1 MVRFLQNICSGDT
14 WLFTRFDCYGIN
26 KRADLHT
33 TIFHIREII
42 MENIRIQDDLY
53 TYVNQAKLDEL
64 VIPEDMPVA
73 GGFASLS
80 TDVEKLMINEFNTMC
95 ADASYPNEYMANA
108 CALYMM
114 AKDVKRKKKHGI
126 KPALKNLAAL
136 KKITTLRGYNLHA
149 KELLFKGIALP
160 ISIAVEPNMKDTTH
174 HCVMVTGPNVILP
187 DASYYKEGREQ
198 QRDQLLNLWTG
209 FAKQVLAIAGHSEE
223 ECEALLKD
231 TLAFDALVAK
241 YVKSREEWAEYVKM
255 YNPMKTGRVAGMV
268 KPLNLKKLLTDLFGF
283 VPEEIIVAEPRFFKN
298 FKEVFNAE
306 TFDAYKN
313 WAYVVTLMGSCSL
326 LSEELRD
333 LGGAFHRALS
343 GIAANSVP
351 EKFAYQLAS
360 AMYSEPVGLYY
371 GEKYFGEEAKKD
383 ITEIVKQ
390 IVATYQKR
398 IATNEILEQ
407 ATKEKAILKL
417 NKMGLKLA
425 YPDRVEEIY
434 NKLVF
439 DKSKS
444 LFDAV
449 SALKRIRLEDN
460 FSKLGKEVDRSHWA
474 MPGHMVNACYDPFV
488 NDITFPAAILQPPF
502 YSINQTRSENLGGIG
517 AVIGHEISHAF
528 DSNGAK
534 CDELGNLNNWW
545 TKADE
550 KKFNKKVNAMIK
562 QFDGIELPW
571 GVCNGKFTVSENIAD
586 NGGMA
591 VTLDIMS
598 NSENVS
604 FEEYFSNWAR
614 VWCQKAKP
622 EYQALLLQVDV
633 HGPSYLR
640 ANMPPRNFPEWYAAF
655 NVKKTDKM
663 YLAPSKRVIIW

>member
-1 MVRFLQNICSGDT
+1 
-14 WLFTRFDCYGIN
+14 
-26 KRADLHT
+26 
-33 TIFHIREII
+33 
-42 MENIRIQDDLY
+42 MEKIRIQDDLY
-53 TYVNQAKLDEL
+53 TYVNQEKLEEL
-64 VIPEDMPVA
+64 VIPADMPVA
-73 GGFASLS
+73 GGFAALS
-80 TDVEKLMINEFNTMC
+80 QDVEKLMIGEFAAMTEAN
-95 ADASYPNEYMANA
+95 AYPNEHLQRA
-108 CALYMM
+108 CTLFKL

-126 KPALKNLAAL
+126 KPALKNLSVI
-136 KKITTLRGYNLHA
+136 KKLGTMRSFNLRSQ
-149 KELLFKGIALP
+149 ELMLKGIAMP

-174 HCVMVTGPNVILP
+174 HCVMIQGPGVILP
-187 DASYYKEGREQ
+187 DASYYKNEQ
-198 QRDQLLNLWTG
+198 QKDMMLNLWSG

-223 ECEALLKD
+223 DCDALLKD
-231 TLAFDALVAK
+231 TLAFDARIAQF
-241 YVKSREEWAEYVKM
+241 VKSNEEWSEYTKM
-255 YNPMKTGRVAGMV
+255 YNPMPTGRIAGMV
-268 KPLNLKKLLTDLFGF
+268 KPMNLKKLLKDLFGF
-283 VPEEIIVAEPRFFKN
+283 VPEQIIVAEPRYFKHV
-298 FKEVFNAE
+298 KEVFNAE
-306 TFDAYKN
+306 TFESYKN
-313 WAYVVTLMGSCSL
+313 WAYVTTLMGSCSL
-326 LSEELRD
+326 LSEQLRD
-333 LGGAFHRALS
+333 LGGGFMRALS
-343 GIAANSVP
+343 GIAAVSSA

-360 AMYSEPVGLYY
+360 SMYSEPVGLYY

-383 ITEIVKQ
+383 ITEIVQQ

-398 IATNEILEQ
+398 IAANDILEQ
-407 ATKEKAILKL
+407 ATKEKAIVKL
-417 NKMGLKLA
+417 SKMGLKLA

-439 DKSKS
+439 DESKS
-444 LFDAV
+444 LYDIV
-449 SALKRIRLEDN
+449 GSLRRIRMEEN
-460 FSKLGKEVDRSHWA
+460 FAKLDQEVDRTHWA

-502 YSINQTRSENLGGIG
+502 YSIHQTRSENLGGIG

-534 CDELGNLNNWW
+534 CDEYGNLNNWW

-598 NSENVS
+598 NTEGVS
-604 FEEYFSNWAR
+604 FEEYFANWAR

-633 HGPSYLR
+633 HGPNYLR
-640 ANMPPRNFPEWYAAF
+640 TNMPPRNFPEWYAAF
-655 NVKKTDKM
+655 GVKKSDGM
-663 YLAPSKRVIIW
+663 YLAPSKRVVIW

>member
-1 MVRFLQNICSGDT
+1 
-14 WLFTRFDCYGIN
+14 
-26 KRADLHT
+26 
-33 TIFHIREII
+33 
-42 MENIRIQDDLY
+42 MEKIRIQDDLY

-64 VIPEDMPVA
+64 VIPDDMPVA

-80 TDVEKLMINEFNTMC
+80 TDVEKLMIGEFNTMC
-95 ADASYPNEYMANA
+95 KEKSYPNDHLARA
-108 CALYMM
+108 CTLYTL
-114 AKDVKRKKKHGI
+114 AKDVKRKKKHGV
-126 KPALKNLAAL
+126 KPALKHLAIL
-136 KKITTLRGYNLHA
+136 KKLGSMRSFNLHA
-149 KELLFKGIALP
+149 HELILKGIAMP
-160 ISIAVEPNMKDTTH
+160 ISVMVEPNMKDTAH
-174 HCVMVTGPNVILP
+174 HCVMVQGPGVILP
-187 DASYYKEGREQ
+187 DASYYAEGREEQ
-198 QRDQLLNLWTG
+198 MQMMLNLWSG

-223 ECEALLKD
+223 EVEQLVSQ

-241 YVKSREEWAEYVKM
+241 YVKSNEEWSEYTKM
-255 YNPMKTGRVAGMV
+255 YNPMKTGRLAGMV
-268 KPLNLKKLLTDLFGF
+268 KPLNLKKLMKDLFGD
-283 VPEEIIVAEPRFFKN
+283 VPEQIIVAEPRYFKN
-298 FKEVFNAE
+298 FKKVFNQD
-306 TFDAYKN
+306 TFEMYKA
-313 WAYVVTLMGSCSL
+313 WAYVTTLMGSCSL
-326 LSEELRD
+326 LSEELRA
-333 LGGAFHRALS
+333 LGGAFYRALS
-343 GIAANSVP
+343 GIAAVSSA

-360 AMYSEPVGLYY
+360 GMYSEPVGLYY
-371 GEKYFGEEAKKD
+371 GEKYFGAEAKKD

-398 IATNEILEQ
+398 IETNDILAP

-417 NKMGLKLA
+417 SKMGLKLG
-425 YPDRVEEIY
+425 YPDRVEDLY
-434 NKLVF
+434 DKLVF
-439 DKSKS
+439 DEKKS
-444 LFDAV
+444 LFEIV
-449 SALKRIRLEDN
+449 SSLRTIRTAEN
-460 FSKLGKEVDRSHWA
+460 FAKLDQEVDRTRWA

-488 NDITFPAAILQPPF
+488 NDITFPAAILQAPF
-502 YSINQTRSENLGGIG
+502 YSIHQTRSENLGGIG

-550 KKFNKKVNAMIK
+550 RKFDKKVKAMIK

-598 NSENVS
+598 HSEGVS

-633 HGPSYLR
+633 HGPAYLR
-640 ANMPPRNFPEWYAAF
+640 ANMPPRNFPEWYATF
-655 NVKKTDKM
+655 NVKKSDGM
-663 YLAPSKRVIIW
+663 YLAPSKRVVIW

>member
-1 MVRFLQNICSGDT
+1 
-14 WLFTRFDCYGIN
+14 
-26 KRADLHT
+26 
-33 TIFHIREII
+33 
-42 MENIRIQDDLY
+42 MEKIRIQDDLY
-53 TYVNQAKLDEL
+53 TYVNQAKLEEL
-64 VIPEDMPVA
+64 VIPDDMPMA
-73 GGFASLS
+73 GGFAALS
-80 TDVEKLMINEFNTMC
+80 TDVEKLMIGEFNAMC
-95 ADASYPNEYMANA
+95 ENASYPNEHMARA
-108 CALYMM
+108 CTLFTM

-126 KPALKNLAAL
+126 KPALKNLSIL
-136 KKITTLRGYNLHA
+136 KKLGTLRGYNLHA
-149 KELLFKGIALP
+149 KELILKGIAMP
-160 ISIAVEPNMKDTTH
+160 ISIGVEPNMKDTTH
-174 HCVMVTGPNVILP
+174 HCVMIQGPSVILP
-187 DASYYKEGREQ
+187 DASYYAEGKEQ
-198 QRDQLLNLWTG
+198 QRDMLLNLWSNS
-209 FAKQVLAIAGHSEE
+209 AKPVLAIAGHSEE
-223 ECEALLKD
+223 EIDALLKD

-241 YVKSREEWAEYVKM
+241 YVKSSEEWSEYVKM

-283 VPEEIIVAEPRFFKN
+283 VPDEIIVAEPRYFKN
-298 FKEVFNAE
+298 FKEVFNQD
-306 TFDAYKN
+306 TFEMYKK
-313 WAYVVTLMGSCSL
+313 WAYVVTLMGNCSL

-333 LGGAFHRALS
+333 LGGAFRRALS
-343 GIAANSVP
+343 GIAANSSA

-360 AMYSEPVGLYY
+360 SMYSEPVGLYY

-383 ITEIVKQ
+383 IIEIVKQ

-398 IATNEILEQ
+398 IANNDILEQ
-407 ATKEKAILKL
+407 ATKDKAILKL
-417 NKMGLKLA
+417 SKMGIKMG
-425 YPDRVEEIY
+425 YPDRVEALY
-434 NKLVF
+434 DKLVF

-444 LFDAV
+444 LFDV
-449 SALKRIRLEDN
+449 VTSLRKVRMEDN
-460 FSKLGKEVDRSHWA
+460 FAKLGEEVDRTHWA

-502 YSINQTRSENLGGIG
+502 YSIHQTRSENLGGIG

-550 KKFNKKVNAMIK
+550 RKFNKKVNAMIK

-571 GVCNGKFTVSENIAD
+571 GTVNGKFTVSENIAD

-598 NSENVS
+598 QSEGVS
-604 FEEYFSNWAR
+604 FEEYFTNWAR

-633 HGPSYLR
+633 HGPCYLR
-640 ANMPPRNFPEWYAAF
+640 ANMPPRNFPEWYATY
-655 NVKKTDKM
+655 NVKKTDGM
-663 YLAPSKRVIIW
+663 YLAPSKRVVIW

>member
-1 MVRFLQNICSGDT
+1 
-14 WLFTRFDCYGIN
+14 
-26 KRADLHT
+26 
-33 TIFHIREII
+33 
-42 MENIRIQDDLY
+42 MEKIRIQDDLY

-64 VIPEDMPVA
+64 VIPDDMPVA
-73 GGFASLS
+73 GGFANLGIE
-80 TDVEKLMINEFNTMC
+80 VEKLMIGEFNAMC
-95 ADASYPNEYMANA
+95 AAEAYPNDYMARA
-108 CALYMM
+108 CALYRL

-126 KPALKNLAAL
+126 KPALKNLAIL
-136 KKITTLRGYNLHA
+136 KKLGTMRSYNLRA
-149 KELLFKGIALP
+149 KELILNGIAMP
-160 ISIAVEPNMKDTTH
+160 ISISVEANMKDTTS
-174 HCVMVTGPNVILP
+174 HCVMIQGPSVILP
-187 DASYYKEGREQ
+187 DASYYKEGKEQ
-198 QRDQLLNLWTG
+198 QRDMLLNMWSG
-209 FAKQVLAIAGHSEE
+209 FAKQVLALAGHNEE
-223 ECEALLKD
+223 ECDTLLKD

-241 YVKSREEWAEYVKM
+241 FVKTSEEWSEYTKM
-255 YNPMKTGRVAGMV
+255 YNPMKAGRVAGMV
-268 KPLNLKKLLTDLFGF
+268 KPLNLKKLLTDIFGYI
-283 VPEEIIVAEPRFFKN
+283 PEEIIVTEPRFFKN
-298 FKEVFNAE
+298 FKEVFNAD
-306 TFDAYKN
+306 TFAAYKN

-333 LGGAFHRALS
+333 LGGAFRRALS
-343 GIAANSVP
+343 GIAANSSA

-360 AMYSEPVGLYY
+360 SMYSEPIGLYY

-383 ITEIVKQ
+383 ITEIVQQ

-398 IATNEILEQ
+398 IATNDILEQ
-407 ATKEKAILKL
+407 ATKDKAILKL
-417 NKMGLKLA
+417 SKMGLKLA
-425 YPDRVEEIY
+425 YPDRVEAIY
-434 NKLVF
+434 DQLVF
-439 DKSKS
+439 DESKS
-444 LFDAV
+444 LFDIV
-449 SALKRIRLEDN
+449 SSLKRIRMEDN
-460 FSKLGKEVDRSHWA
+460 FAKLGKEMDRTHWA

-550 KKFNKKVNAMIK
+550 RKFNKKVNAMIK

-598 NSENVS
+598 NSEGVS

-614 VWCQKAKP
+614 VWCLKAKP

-640 ANMPPRNFPEWYAAF
+640 ANMPPRNFPEWYTAF
-655 NVKKTDKM
+655 GVKKTDGM

>member
-1 MVRFLQNICSGDT
+1 
-14 WLFTRFDCYGIN
+14 
-26 KRADLHT
+26 
-33 TIFHIREII
+33 

-53 TYVNQAKLDEL
+53 NYVNQAKLEEL

-73 GGFASLS
+73 GGFASLG
-80 TDVEKLMINEFNTMC
+80 TEVEKLMIGEFNAMC
-95 ADASYPNEYMANA
+95 KEGNFPNEHMERA
-108 CALYMM
+108 CKLYTL

-126 KPALKNLAAL
+126 KPALKNLAIL
-136 KKITTLRGYNLHA
+136 KKLGSLRSFNLRA
-149 KELLFKGIALP
+149 KELMLRGISLP
-160 ISIAVEPNMKDTTH
+160 VSIMVEANMKDTTH
-174 HCVMVTGPNVILP
+174 HCVMVSGPSVILP
-187 DASYYKEGREQ
+187 DASYYAEGKEQ
-198 QRDQLLNLWTG
+198 QKEMLLNLWSG
-209 FAKQVLAIAGHSEE
+209 FARQVLAIAGHTEDE
-223 ECEALLKD
+223 VNALIQD
-231 TLAFDALVAK
+231 TLAFDAKLAK
-241 YVKSREEWAEYVKM
+241 FVKSQEEWSEYVKM

-268 KPLNLKKLLTDLFGF
+268 KPMNLKKLLSDLFGF
-283 VPEEIIVAEPRFFKN
+283 VPEEIIVAEPRYFKN
-298 FKEVFNAE
+298 FKEVFNAD
-306 TFDAYKN
+306 TFDAYKS
-313 WAYVVTLMGSCSL
+313 WAYVTTLMGSCSL

-333 LGGAFHRALS
+333 LGGGFRRALS
-343 GIAANSVP
+343 GIAANSSA

-360 AMYSEPVGLYY
+360 GMYSEPVGLYY

-398 IATNEILEQ
+398 IATNDILEQ
-407 ATKEKAILKL
+407 ATKDKAILKL

-439 DKSKS
+439 DPSKS
-444 LFDAV
+444 LFDIV
-449 SALKRIRLEDN
+449 STLRRIRLEDN
-460 FSKLGKEVDRSHWA
+460 LSKLNKEVDRTHWA

-502 YSINQTRSENLGGIG
+502 YSIHQTRSENLGGIG

-550 KKFNKKVNAMIK
+550 RKFNKKVQAMIK

-633 HGPSYLR
+633 HGPAILR

-655 NVKKTDKM
+655 GVKKTDGM
-663 YLAPSKRVIIW
+663 YIAPSKRVVIW

>member
-1 MVRFLQNICSGDT
+1 
-14 WLFTRFDCYGIN
+14 
-26 KRADLHT
+26 
-33 TIFHIREII
+33 
-42 MENIRIQDDLY
+42 MEKIRIQDDLY
-53 TYVNQAKLDEL
+53 TYVNQDKLNEL

-73 GGFASLS
+73 GGFAALG
-80 TDVEKLMINEFNTMC
+80 TDVEKLMIGEFNAMC
-95 ADASYPNEYMANA
+95 ADATYPNEHMARA
-108 CALYMM
+108 CTLYRL

-126 KPALKNLAAL
+126 KPALKNLAIL
-136 KKITTLRGYNLHA
+136 KKVGSLRSFNLRA
-149 KELLFKGIALP
+149 KELALRGIATPLN
-160 ISIAVEPNMKDTTH
+160 IMVEPNMKDTTH
-174 HCVMVTGPNVILP
+174 HCVMIQGPSVILP

-198 QRDQLLNLWTG
+198 QKEMMLNLWSG
-209 FAKQVLAIAGHSEE
+209 FAKQVLAIAGHSQE
-223 ECEALLKD
+223 ECDALLKD

-241 YVKSREEWAEYVKM
+241 YVKSQEEWSEYVKM

-268 KPLNLKKLLTDLFGF
+268 KPMNLKKVLADLFGF
-283 VPEEIIVAEPRFFKN
+283 IPEEIIVAEPRFFKN
-298 FKEVFNAE
+298 FKEVFNQD
-306 TFDAYKN
+306 TFEMYKN
-313 WAYVVTLMGSCSL
+313 WAYVVTLMGSCNL

-333 LGGAFHRALS
+333 LGGAFRRTLS
-343 GIAANSVP
+343 GIAAVSSA
-351 EKFAYQLAS
+351 EKFAYQLS
-360 AMYSEPVGLYY
+360 SGMFSEPVGLYY

-383 ITEIVKQ
+383 ITDIVKQ

-398 IATNEILEQ
+398 IAGNDILEQ

-417 NKMGLKLA
+417 SKMGLKLA

-434 NKLVF
+434 TKLVF
-439 DKSKS
+439 DESKS
-444 LFDAV
+444 LFDIV
-449 SALKRIRLEDN
+449 SSLRRIRTEEN
-460 FSKLGKEVDRSHWA
+460 FAKLNKEVDRSHWA

-502 YSINQTRSENLGGIG
+502 YSIHQTRSENLGGIG

-550 KKFNKKVNAMIK
+550 RKFNKKVAAMVK

-598 NSENVS
+598 HSENVS
-604 FEEYFSNWAR
+604 FEEYFTNWAR

-622 EYQALLLQVDV
+622 EYRALLLQVDV
-633 HGPSYLR
+633 HGPAILR
-640 ANMPPRNFPEWYAAF
+640 ANIPPRNFPEWYAAF
-655 NVKKTDKM
+655 HVKKTDGM
-663 YLAPSKRVIIW
+663 YLAPSKRVVVW

>member
-1 MVRFLQNICSGDT
+1 
-14 WLFTRFDCYGIN
+14 
-26 KRADLHT
+26 
-33 TIFHIREII
+33 
-42 MENIRIQDDLY
+42 MEKIRIQDDLY
-53 TYVNQAKLDEL
+53 TYINQAKLDEL
-64 VIPEDMPVA
+64 VIPDDMPMA
-73 GGFASLS
+73 GGFAALN
-80 TDVEKLMINEFNTMC
+80 TDVEKLMIGEFNAMC
-95 ADASYPNEYMANA
+95 KAGAFPNDYLARA
-108 CALYMM
+108 CTLYTL

-126 KPALKNLAAL
+126 KPALKNLSVL
-136 KKITTLRGYNLHA
+136 KKITTLRSYNLRA
-149 KELLFKGIALP
+149 KELIFKGIAMPLS
-160 ISIAVEPNMKDTTH
+160 ISVDANMKDTTH
-174 HCVMVTGPNVILP
+174 HCVMVQGPSVILP
-187 DASYYKEGREQ
+187 DVSYYSNDQ
-198 QRDQLLNLWTG
+198 QRDALLAMWSG
-209 FAKQVLAIAGHSEE
+209 SAKQILNIAGHSEE
-223 ECEALLKD
+223 EIDLLIRD
-231 TLAFDALVAK
+231 TLAFDAKLAK
-241 YVKSREEWAEYVKM
+241 YVKSSEEWSEYTKM

-268 KPLNLKKLLTDLFGF
+268 KPLNLRKLLADLFGF
-283 VPEEIIVAEPRFFKN
+283 VPEEIIVAEPRYFKN
-298 FKEVFNAE
+298 FKEVFNAD
-306 TFDAYKN
+306 TFGMYKN
-313 WAYVVTLMGSCSL
+313 WAYVLTLVGSCSL

-333 LGGAFHRALS
+333 LGGAFRRALS
-343 GIAANSVP
+343 GIAAVSP
-351 EKFAYQLAS
+351 AEKFAYQLAS
-360 AMYSEPVGLYY
+360 GMYSEPVGLYY

-383 ITEIVKQ
+383 ITEIVQQ

-398 IATNEILEQ
+398 IETNDILEP

-417 NKMGLKLA
+417 SKMGLKLG
-425 YPDRVEEIY
+425 YPDRVEAIY
-434 NKLVF
+434 DKLVF

-449 SALKRIRLEDN
+449 SALRKIRLEDN
-460 FSKLGKEVDRSHWA
+460 FAKLSQEVDRSHWA

-550 KKFNKKVNAMIK
+550 RKFNKKVNAMIK

-571 GVCNGKFTVSENIAD
+571 GTVNGKFTVSENIAD

-598 NSENVS
+598 HSEGVS
-604 FEEYFSNWAR
+604 FEEYFANWAR

-633 HGPSYLR
+633 HGPCYLR
-640 ANMPPRNFPEWYAAF
+640 ANMPPRNFPEWYETF
-655 NVKKTDKM
+655 GVKKTDGM
-663 YLAPSKRVIIW
+663 YLSPSKRVVIW

>member
-1 MVRFLQNICSGDT
+1 
-14 WLFTRFDCYGIN
+14 
-26 KRADLHT
+26 
-33 TIFHIREII
+33 
-42 MENIRIQDDLY
+42 MEKIRIQDDLY
-53 TYVNQAKLDEL
+53 TYVNQAKLEEL

-73 GGFASLS
+73 GGFATLG
-80 TDVEKLMINEFNTMC
+80 TDVEKLMIGEFNTMC
-95 ADASYPNEYMANA
+95 ESAAYPNEHLERA
-108 CALYMM
+108 CTLFAL

-126 KPALKNLAAL
+126 KPALKNLAVL
-136 KKITTLRGYNLHA
+136 KKLGTMRSYNNHA
-149 KELLFKGIALP
+149 KELILKDINMPLN
-160 ISIAVEPNMKDTTH
+160 IMVEANMKDTTH
-174 HCVMVTGPNVILP
+174 HCVMVQGASVILP
-187 DASYYKEGREQ
+187 DVSYYKNEQ
-198 QRDQLLNLWTG
+198 QRDQLLGLWSG

-223 ECEALLKD
+223 EQENLIRD
-231 TLAFDALVAK
+231 TLAFDALIAQYAK
-241 YVKSREEWAEYVKM
+241 SQEEWSEYTKM

-283 VPEEIIVAEPRFFKN
+283 VPEEIIVTEPRYFKH
-298 FKEVFNAE
+298 FKEIFNPD
-306 TFDAYKN
+306 TFGMYKN
-313 WAYVVTLMGSCSL
+313 WAYVTTLLGNCSL

-333 LGGAFHRALS
+333 LGGAFRRALS
-343 GIAANSVP
+343 GIAAVSSP
-351 EKFAYQLAS
+351 EKYAYQLAS
-360 AMYSEPVGLYY
+360 SLYSEPVGLYY

-383 ITEIVKQ
+383 IIDIVQQ

-398 IATNEILEQ
+398 IAANDILEP

-417 NKMGLKLA
+417 NKMGLKMA
-425 YPDRVEEIY
+425 YPDRVEALY
-434 NKLVF
+434 DKLVF

-444 LFDAV
+444 LFEIV
-449 SALKRIRLEDN
+449 SALKKIRMEEN
-460 FSKLGKEVDRSHWA
+460 FAKLTEEVDRSHWA

-502 YSINQTRSENLGGIG
+502 YSIHQTRSENLGGIG

-571 GVCNGKFTVSENIAD
+571 GTVNGKFTVSENIAD

-598 NSENVS
+598 RTEGVS
-604 FEEYFSNWAR
+604 FEEYFANWAR

-633 HGPSYLR
+633 HGPNYLR
-640 ANMPPRNFPEWYAAF
+640 ANMPPRNFPEWYETF
-655 NVKKTDKM
+655 GVKKTDGM
-663 YLAPSKRVIIW
+663 YLAPSKRVVIW

>member
-1 MVRFLQNICSGDT
+1 
-14 WLFTRFDCYGIN
+14 
-26 KRADLHT
+26 
-33 TIFHIREII
+33 
-42 MENIRIQDDLY
+42 MEKIRIQDDLY
-53 TYVNQAKLDEL
+53 TYVNQDKLNEL
-64 VIPEDMPVA
+64 VIPDDMPVA
-73 GGFASLS
+73 GGFAALS
-80 TDVEKLMINEFNTMC
+80 IDLEKLMIGEFNAMS
-95 ADASYPNEYMANA
+95 ASGEYPNEYLERA
-108 CALYMM
+108 CTLFAL

-126 KPALKNLAAL
+126 KPALKNLAIL
-136 KKITTLRGYNLHA
+136 KKLATLRSYNLHT
-149 KELLFKGIALP
+149 KELILKGIHMPLN
-160 ISIAVEPNMKDTTH
+160 IMVEANMKDTTH
-174 HCVMVTGPNVILP
+174 HCVMIQGASVILP
-187 DASYYKEGREQ
+187 DVSYYKNEQ
-198 QRDQLLNLWTG
+198 QRDQLLGLWSN

-223 ECEALLKD
+223 ECDSLLKD
-231 TLAFDALVAK
+231 TLAFDALIAK
-241 YVKSREEWAEYVKM
+241 YAKSQEEWSEYTKM
-255 YNPMKTGRVAGMV
+255 YNPMSTGRVAGMV
-268 KPLNLKKLLTDLFGF
+268 KPLNLKKLLKDIFGF
-283 VPEEIIVAEPRFFKN
+283 VPQEIIVTEPRYFKN
-298 FKEVFNAE
+298 FKEIFNAD
-306 TFDAYKN
+306 TFEMYKS
-313 WAYVVTLMGSCSL
+313 WAYVTTLMGSCSL
-326 LSEELRD
+326 LTEQLRD
-333 LGGAFHRALS
+333 LGGGFRRALS
-343 GIAANSVP
+343 GIAANSSA

-360 AMYSEPVGLYY
+360 GLYSEPVGLYY

-398 IATNEILEQ
+398 IETNDILEP

-417 NKMGLKLA
+417 SKMGLKLG

-434 NKLVF
+434 TKLVF
-439 DKSKS
+439 DPSKS
-444 LFDAV
+444 LFDII
-449 SALKRIRLEDN
+449 STLRKIRMEEN
-460 FSKLGKEVDRSHWA
+460 FAKLDKEVDRTHWA

-488 NDITFPAAILQPPF
+488 NDITFPAAILQAPF

-550 KKFNKKVNAMIK
+550 RKFNKKVNAMIK

-571 GVCNGKFTVSENIAD
+571 GTVNGKFTVSENIAD

-598 NSENVS
+598 NSEDVS
-604 FEEYFSNWAR
+604 FEEYFANWAR

-633 HGPSYLR
+633 HGPCYLR
-640 ANMPPRNFPEWYAAF
+640 ANMPPRNFPEWYATY
-655 NVKKTDKM
+655 NVKKTDGM

>member
-1 MVRFLQNICSGDT
+1 MEHHFR
-14 WLFTRFDCYGIN
+14 LFTYLFTTDIYYGIN
-26 KRADLHT
+26 IAVIYTKITAYVK
-33 TIFHIREII
+33 EII
-42 MENIRIQDDLY
+42 MEKIRIQDDLY

-64 VIPEDMPVA
+64 VIPDDMPVA
-73 GGFASLS
+73 GGFAALAQ
-80 TDVEKLMINEFNTMC
+80 DVEKLMIGEFSTMSQN
-95 ADASYPNEYMANA
+95 ASYPNEHMERA
-108 CALYMM
+108 CKLFAL

-126 KPALKNLAAL
+126 KPALKNLAIL
-136 KKITTLRGYNLHA
+136 KKLGTLRSFNLHT
-149 KELLFKGIALP
+149 KELMFKGISLP
-160 ISIAVEPNMKDTTH
+160 VGIMVEPNMKDTVH
-174 HCVMVTGPNVILP
+174 HCVMIQGPGVILP
-187 DASYYKEGREQ
+187 DASYYKNEQ
-198 QRDQLLNLWTG
+198 QRDQLLGLWSN

-223 ECEALLKD
+223 EIELLIKD

-241 YVKSREEWAEYVKM
+241 FVKTSEEWSEYTKI

-268 KPLNLKKLLTDLFGF
+268 KPLNLKKLLTDLFGS

-298 FKEVFNAE
+298 FKEVFNAD
-306 TFDAYKN
+306 TFDAYKH
-313 WAYVVTLMGSCSL
+313 WAYVTTLMGSCSL

-333 LGGAFHRALS
+333 LGGGFYRALS
-343 GIAANSVP
+343 GTAAMSSA

-360 AMYSEPVGLYY
+360 GLYHEPVGLYY

-383 ITEIVKQ
+383 ITDIVKQ

-398 IATNEILEQ
+398 IANNDILEE

-417 NKMGLKLA
+417 SKMGLKLA

-439 DKSKS
+439 DESKS
-444 LFDAV
+444 LFDIV
-449 SALKRIRLEDN
+449 SSLKQIRMEAD
-460 FSKLGKEVDRSHWA
+460 FAKLNKEVDRTHWA

-550 KKFNKKVNAMIK
+550 RKFNKKVNAMIK

-598 NSENVS
+598 GSENVS
-604 FEEYFSNWAR
+604 FEEYFSNWAK
-614 VWCQKAKP
+614 VWCLKAKP

-655 NVKKTDKM
+655 NVKKSDGM
-663 YLAPSKRVIIW
+663 YLAPSKRVVIW

>member
-1 MVRFLQNICSGDT
+1 
-14 WLFTRFDCYGIN
+14 
-26 KRADLHT
+26 
-33 TIFHIREII
+33 
-42 MENIRIQDDLY
+42 MEKIRIQDDLY
-53 TYVNQAKLDEL
+53 TYVNQEKLEEL
-64 VIPEDMPVA
+64 VIPADMPMA
-73 GGFASLS
+73 GGFAALS
-80 TDVEKLMINEFNTMC
+80 QDVEKLMIGEFAAMTEAN
-95 ADASYPNEYMANA
+95 AYPNEHLQRA
-108 CALYMM
+108 CTLFKL

-126 KPALKNLAAL
+126 KPALKNLSVI
-136 KKITTLRGYNLHA
+136 KKLGTVRSFNLRSR
-149 KELLFKGIALP
+149 ELMLKGIAMP

-174 HCVMVTGPNVILP
+174 HCVMIQGPSVILP
-187 DASYYKEGREQ
+187 DASYYKNEQ
-198 QRDQLLNLWTG
+198 QKDMMLNLWSG

-223 ECEALLKD
+223 DCDALLQD
-231 TLAFDALVAK
+231 TLAFDARIAQF
-241 YVKSREEWAEYVKM
+241 VKSNEEWSEYTKM
-255 YNPMKTGRVAGMV
+255 YNPMPTGRVAGMV
-268 KPLNLKKLLTDLFGF
+268 KPMNLKKLLKELFGF
-283 VPEEIIVAEPRFFKN
+283 VPEQIIVAEPRYFKH

-306 TFDAYKN
+306 TFEMYKN
-313 WAYVVTLMGSCSL
+313 WAYVTTLMGSCSL
-326 LSEELRD
+326 LSEQLRD
-333 LGGAFHRALS
+333 LGGGFMRALS
-343 GIAANSVP
+343 GIAAVSSA

-360 AMYSEPVGLYY
+360 SMYSEPVGLYY

-383 ITEIVKQ
+383 ITEIVQQ

-398 IATNEILEQ
+398 IATNDILEQ
-407 ATKEKAILKL
+407 ATKEKAIVKL
-417 NKMGLKLA
+417 SKMGLKLA

-439 DKSKS
+439 DESKS
-444 LFDAV
+444 LYDIV
-449 SALKRIRLEDN
+449 GSLRRIRMEEN
-460 FSKLGKEVDRSHWA
+460 FAKLDQEVDRTHWA

-502 YSINQTRSENLGGIG
+502 YSIHQTRSENLGGIG

-534 CDELGNLNNWW
+534 CDEYGNLNNWW

-598 NSENVS
+598 RTEGVS
-604 FEEYFSNWAR
+604 FEEYFANWAR

-633 HGPSYLR
+633 HGPNYLR
-640 ANMPPRNFPEWYAAF
+640 TNMPPRNFPEWYAAF
-655 NVKKTDKM
+655 GVKKSDGM
-663 YLAPSKRVIIW
+663 YLAPSKRVVIW